1 MFLQA
6 EACSA
11 GAIAWRGFCKES
23 SACSLYNISYNN
35 IIYTASCINK
45 GRQLTQIHSWHQ
57 SLPVM
62 RTTTKPHSST
72 GSNLREAMF
81 NLAKADKDF
90 C

>member
-1 MFLQA
+1 M
-6 EACSA
+6 
-11 GAIAWRGFCKES
+11 
-23 SACSLYNISYNN
+23 
-35 IIYTASCINK
+35 NK

-72 GSNLREAMF
+72 GSNLRGEAMF